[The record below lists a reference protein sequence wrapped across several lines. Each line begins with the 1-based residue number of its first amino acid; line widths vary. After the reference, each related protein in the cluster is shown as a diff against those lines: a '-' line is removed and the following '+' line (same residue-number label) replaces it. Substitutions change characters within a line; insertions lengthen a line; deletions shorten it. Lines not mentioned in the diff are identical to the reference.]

1 MRAVPLLSQRY
12 INVGRGFLALVGLTI
27 ALMSSDLTLNTLSTD
42 NPVLVSVNQHSI
54 GLQQLNFAA
63 QRLTGAS
70 ADTLDSE
77 QKNTIVKLLIDEEL
91 LLQRAELLGIASADP
106 GIRKALARAVIDKT
120 ADEFLAQPIA
130 PQQLEDF
137 YLQYQMLFTQ
147 PMRIRLQAYKFVDL
161 AKAQQAFESHPELTK
176 QISMLPPSA
185 LPVHMLRRYLGIKLT
200 DIALRLEV
208 GETSRPISQPDGVYL
223 LTIVERQPEQ
233 PLPFAQ
239 VRPQVE
245 AEYLRRGRDAALQNQ
260 LIALRQ
266 QADIRINQAQ
276 VNKADNE

>member
-1 MRAVPLLSQRY
+1 M
-12 INVGRGFLALVGLTI
+12 
-27 ALMSSDLTLNTLSTD
+27 
-42 NPVLVSVNQHSI
+42 
-54 GLQQLNFAA
+54 
-63 QRLTGAS
+63 
-70 ADTLDSE
+70 
-77 QKNTIVKLLIDEEL
+77 
-91 LLQRAELLGIASADP
+91 
-106 GIRKALARAVIDKT
+106 IDKA

-130 PQQLEDF
+130 PQQLKDF
-137 YLQYQMLFTQ
+137 HLKHQMLFTQ
-147 PMRIRLQAYKFVDL
+147 PMRIKLQAYKFVDL
-161 AKAQQAFESHPELTK
+161 AKAQQAFESDPQLTK

-185 LPVHMLRRYLGIKLT
+185 LPVHMLRRYLGSRLT
-200 DIALRLEV
+200 DIALSLEV

>member
-1 MRAVPLLSQRY
+1 MSAVSLTPQRY
-12 INVGRGFLALVGLTI
+12 AIVGRGFLALAGLTI
-27 ALMSSDLTLNTLSTD
+27 ALMGSDLTFNALGTN
-42 NPVLVSVNQHSI
+42 NNVLVLVNQQPIS
-54 GLQQLNFAA
+54 LQQLNFAA

-70 ADTLDSE
+70 ADTLDNE
-77 QKNTIVKLLIDEEL
+77 QKNIIVKLLIDEEL
-91 LLQRAELLGIASADP
+91 LLQRAELLGIACADP

-130 PQQLEDF
+130 PQQLKDF
-137 YLQYQMLFTQ
+137 HLKHQMLFTQ
-147 PMRIRLQAYKFVDL
+147 PMRIKLQAYKFVDL
-161 AKAQQAFESHPELTK
+161 AKAQQAFESDPELTK

-239 VRPQVE
+239 ARPQVE
-245 AEYLRRGRDAALQNQ
+245 AEYQRRGRDAALQKQ